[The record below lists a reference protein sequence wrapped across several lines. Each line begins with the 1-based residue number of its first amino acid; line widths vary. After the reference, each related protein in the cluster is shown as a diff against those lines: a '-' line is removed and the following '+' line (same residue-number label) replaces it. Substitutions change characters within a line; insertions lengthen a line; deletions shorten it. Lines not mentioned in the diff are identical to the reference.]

1 MDNNNSKKFGF
12 LFVILVLCIFS
23 IVSFASKEITNVIT
37 NDSKTF
43 KILVSSENKDLE
55 SFIENY
61 FKKEK
66 MKVQI
71 DYAGTLE
78 IMDKINNKENYDAI
92 WASNS
97 IWLYMLESTS
107 SVSNSKS
114 TSIDPIV
121 FGVKKSKAENRL
133 KYSNKIKR
141 KGFR

>member
-71 DYAGTLE
+71 D
-78 IMDKINNKENYDAI
+78 
-92 WASNS
+92 
-97 IWLYMLESTS
+97 
-107 SVSNSKS
+107 
-114 TSIDPIV
+114 
-121 FGVKKSKAENRL
+121 
-133 KYSNKIKR
+133 
-141 KGFR
+141 